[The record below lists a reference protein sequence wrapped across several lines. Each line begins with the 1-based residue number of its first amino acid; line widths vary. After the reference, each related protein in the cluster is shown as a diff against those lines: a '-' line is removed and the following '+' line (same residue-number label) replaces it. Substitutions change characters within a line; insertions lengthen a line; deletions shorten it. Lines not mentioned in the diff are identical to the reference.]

1 MSLLYPDFLWAL
13 LLNIIPIFIHLFNL
27 QKHETI
33 YFSDV
38 SLLKS
43 IEEKTKRKS
52 QLKNIL
58 LLISRILFVSSVVI
72 AFCFPYKK
80 DQKIDLLKDLNKVGI
95 YIDNSFSMGR
105 SYQNQTLLE
114 SAKDDAIKLIDNL
127 PNDPILLKEKLE
139 MLDPNMD
146 VVDTYFDG
154 KEWDVE
160 AMKEDILIVQKEL
173 QMS

>member
-95 YIDNSFSMGR
+95 YIDNSF
-105 SYQNQTLLE
+105 
-114 SAKDDAIKLIDNL
+114 
-127 PNDPILLKEKLE
+127 
-139 MLDPNMD
+139 
-146 VVDTYFDG
+146 
-154 KEWDVE
+154 
-160 AMKEDILIVQKEL
+160 
-173 QMS
+173 